1 VNMASAKTDTFQE
14 LITRFLSDRAS
25 HVVLIDDQHD
35 LLGKLDHEEIGT
47 EHYEYEIIT
56 YDRYRYLNFRKEYE
70 TSRETGQPIVIAL
83 STWDSEQLTA
93 ELGDILDEQGISAP
107 VELTPTDLL
116 REVEFPLI
124 LDAVADNYLSEHIK
138 DFISFCKWNGITG
151 RFNRE
156 ETIELL
162 LYYASE
168 VDFRNPVDVN
178 DQYKLATEKGIFETS
193 DFVNTDLKIPVQG
206 ILETEAK
213 SRLPKIAEFAPVL
226 SADEECSRFAN
237 AVWTVRCLNSLD
249 QDLDWVNALLESPP
263 DEDYSKILDLALEL
277 DSDRFQDQVDQVDKD
292 VDRETLRTRAE
303 NSAPSEAV
311 TGFLLPTAASA
322 ICSQTVDSI
331 VEALKVETSHET
343 VLTELRSANHDVDK
357 LSKAVGFT
365 DRFASI
371 DEEID
376 GKLSDAN
383 RWLDIFQNLSE
394 LGHIVDEID
403 RQELV
408 WKFEDLWQRAD
419 QSFCDAVDDHYL
431 SWIHNSNVT
440 LSWDILD
447 EYILEAVEEYPTVYV
462 IVFDGLRFDHWLGIR
477 ETLNDTFF
485 IVEDHPYVSI
495 LPTAT
500 PYARNTLLTG
510 KSPRELEHEYG
521 KYLYNVGNADEE
533 DWFRDS
539 TGLHGDDLKYQN
551 PAGVS
556 SKRRKAE
563 RIMKSGARVKSLIYH
578 FSDKLTHNFGGQSS
592 ITSQLQGDRSFRQ
605 IPVQFFKDNIA
616 HQITQIP
623 NIDPSNQ
630 GAIILISDHG
640 ATRADDERRVNNYDA
655 YKSGTRYAR
664 GGPWEKPKG
673 CHLAMDSTS
682 EEYRL
687 PEEDF
692 IFAKHRT
699 ILTNSDDD
707 DRYVHGGISLHE
719 MLPPVALLTW

>member
-1 VNMASAKTDTFQE
+1 MASAKTDTFQE
-14 LITRFLSDRAS
+14 LVTGFLSDRAS
-25 HVVLIDDQHD
+25 PVVLIDDQYG
-35 LLGKLDHEEIGT
+35 LLDELDHEEIGT
-47 EHYEYEIIT
+47 DHYEYEIIT
-56 YDRYRYLNFRKEYE
+56 YDRYRYLDFREEYE
-70 TSRETGQPIVIAL
+70 SSRETGQPMVIAL

-124 LDAVADNYLSEHIK
+124 LDAVADNYLSEQIE

-151 RFNRE
+151 RFDRE

-168 VDFRNPVDVN
+168 VDFRNPVNVN
-178 DQYKLATEKGIFETS
+178 DQYNLATEKGIFETS
-193 DFVNTDLKIPVQG
+193 DFDDTDLKITVQDV
-206 ILETEAK
+206 LEAEAK
-213 SRLPKIAEFAPVL
+213 SRLPKVAEFAPVL
-226 SADEECSRFAN
+226 SSDEERRRFAN
-237 AVWTVRCLNSLD
+237 AVWTVRCLNSLG
-249 QDLDWVNALLESPP
+249 QDLDWVDALLESPP
-263 DEDYSKILDLALEL
+263 DEDYSEILGLALEL
-277 DSDRFQDQVDQVDKD
+277 DPDRFQDQINQADRDIN
-292 VDRETLRTRAE
+292 RETLQTRAG
-303 NSAPSEAV
+303 NSSPSEAA
-311 TGFLLPTAASA
+311 TGFLLPTAASS
-322 ICSQTVDSI
+322 ISSQTVDSI
-331 VEALKVETSHET
+331 VEAQEVETSHET
-343 VLTELRSANHDVDK
+343 VFTELQAANHDVDN
-357 LSKAVGFT
+357 LSKAIDFIN
-365 DRFASI
+365 RFASI
-371 DEEID
+371 NEEID
-376 GKLSDAN
+376 SEISDAN
-383 RWLDIFQNLSE
+383 HWLDIFQDLSE
-394 LGHIVDEID
+394 LGHIVDEIN

-408 WKFEDLWQRAD
+408 WKFEDLWQRTD

-431 SWIHNSNVT
+431 SWIHDSNVT

-447 EYILEAVEEYPTVYV
+447 EYILEAVEDYPTVYV

-477 ETLNDTFF
+477 ETLNDTFS

-563 RIMKSGARVKSLIYH
+563 RIMKSEARLKSLIYH

-605 IPVQFFKDNIA
+605 IPIQFFKDNIA

-623 NIDPSNQ
+623 ELDPSDE

-640 ATRADDERRVNNYDA
+640 ATRADDERRVSNYDA

-673 CHLAMDSTS
+673 CHLAMDSAS
-682 EEYRL
+682 EDYRL
-687 PEEDF
+687 PDEDF

-699 ILTNSDDD
+699 ILTNSSDD

-719 MLPPVALLTW
+719 MLPPIALLTW

>member
-14 LITRFLSDRAS
+14 LVTGFLSDRAS
-25 HVVLIDDQHD
+25 PVVLIDDQYG
-35 LLGKLDHEEIGT
+35 LLGTLDNNEIET
-47 EHYEYEIIT
+47 EHHEYEIIT
-56 YDRYRYLNFRKEYE
+56 YDRYRYLDFREEYE
-70 TSRETGQPIVIAL
+70 SSRETGQPIVVAL
-83 STWDSEQLTA
+83 YIWDSEQLTA
-93 ELGDILDEQGISAP
+93 ELGDIIDEQGISSP

-124 LDAVADNYLSEHIK
+124 LDAVADNYLSEQIE

-151 RFNRE
+151 RFDRK
-156 ETIELL
+156 ETTELL
-162 LYYASE
+162 LYYASK

-178 DQYKLATEKGIFETS
+178 NQYKLATEKGIFETS
-193 DFVNTDLKIPVQG
+193 DFDGTDLKIPVEDV
-206 ILETEAK
+206 LETEAK
-213 SRLPKIAEFAPVL
+213 SRLPKVAEFAPVL
-226 SADEECSRFAN
+226 STDEERRRFAN
-237 AVWTVRCLNSLD
+237 AVWTVRCLDSVG
-249 QDLDWVNALLESPP
+249 QDLDWVDALLESPP
-263 DEDYSKILDLALEL
+263 DENYSEILDLALEL
-277 DSDRFQDQVDQVDKD
+277 DPDRFQNQIDQADRDI
-292 VDRETLRTRAE
+292 DRESLRTRAE
-303 NSAPSEAV
+303 NSTPSEAV
-311 TGFLLPTAASA
+311 TGFLLPTAASS

-343 VLTELRSANHDVDK
+343 VLTELQSSNHDVDK
-357 LSKAVGFT
+357 LSKAIDFT
-365 DRFASI
+365 NRFASI

-376 GKLSDAN
+376 GEISDAN
-383 RWLDIFQNLSE
+383 RWLGIFEELSE
-394 LGHIVDEID
+394 LGHIADEINS
-403 RQELV
+403 QELV
-408 WKFEDLWQRAD
+408 CKFENLWQRAD
-419 QSFCDAVDDHYL
+419 QKFCDAVDDNYL
-431 SWIHNSNVT
+431 SWIHDSNVT

-447 EYILEAVEEYPTVYV
+447 EYILEAVEEYSTVYV
-462 IVFDGLRFDHWLGIR
+462 IIFDGLRFDHWLGIR
-477 ETLNDTFF
+477 ETLNDTFC

-521 KYLYNVGNADEE
+521 KYLYSVGNADEE
-533 DWFRDS
+533 QWFRDS
-539 TGLHGDDLKYQN
+539 TGLHGDDLRYQN

-556 SKRRKAE
+556 GKRREAKK
-563 RIMKSGARVKSLIYH
+563 IMKSEARVKSLIYH
-578 FSDKLTHNFGGQSS
+578 FSDKLTHKFGGQSS

-605 IPVQFFKDNIA
+605 IPIQFFKDNIA

-623 NIDPSNQ
+623 NIDPSDQ

-640 ATRADDERRVNNYDA
+640 ATRADDERRVSNYDA

-673 CHLAMDSTS
+673 CHLAMDSAS
-682 EEYRL
+682 EDYRL
-687 PEEDF
+687 PDDDF

-699 ILTNSDDD
+699 ILTNSDKD

>member
-1 VNMASAKTDTFQE
+1 MASATTDTFQE
-14 LITRFLSDRAS
+14 LVTGFLSDRAS
-25 HVVLIDDQHD
+25 PVVLIDDQYD
-35 LLGKLDHEEIGT
+35 LLDELEHEEIGT
-47 EHYEYEIIT
+47 EHYKYEIIT
-56 YDRYRYLNFRKEYE
+56 YDRYRYLDFREEYE
-70 TSRETGQPIVIAL
+70 SLRETGQPVVIAL

-93 ELGDILDEQGISAP
+93 ELGDILDEQDISTP

-124 LDAVADNYLSEHIK
+124 LDAVADNHLSEQIE

-151 RFNRE
+151 RFNRQ

-168 VDFRNPVDVN
+168 VDFRNPVDAN
-178 DQYKLATEKGIFETS
+178 DQYKMATEKGIFETS
-193 DFVNTDLKIPVQG
+193 SFDDTGLNVPVKD
-206 ILETEAK
+206 ILEAEAK
-213 SRLPKIAEFAPVL
+213 SRLPKVAEFAPVL
-226 SADEECSRFAN
+226 STEEERRRFSDT
-237 AVWTVRCLNSLD
+237 VWTIRCLDSLG
-249 QDLDWVNALLESPP
+249 QDLDWVDALIESPP
-263 DEDYSKILDLALEL
+263 AEDYSKILDLALEL
-277 DSDRFQDQVDQVDKD
+277 DPDRFQDQIDQADRD
-292 VDRETLRTRAE
+292 TDRETLRTRAE
-303 NSAPSEAV
+303 NSTTSEAV
-311 TGFLLPTAASA
+311 TGFLLSTAASS
-322 ICSQTVDSI
+322 ICSQAVDSI
-331 VEALKVETSHET
+331 VEAQEVETSHET
-343 VLTELRSANHDVDK
+343 VLKQLQSANHDVDK
-357 LSKAVGFT
+357 LSKAIDFT
-365 DRFASI
+365 NRFASI
-371 DEEID
+371 NEEID
-376 GKLSDAN
+376 GEISDAN
-383 RWLDIFQNLSE
+383 CWLDIFQDLSE

-419 QSFCDAVDDHYL
+419 QSFCDTVDDHYL
-431 SWIHNSNVT
+431 SWINDSNVT

-477 ETLNDTFF
+477 ETLNDTFS

-521 KYLYNVGNADEE
+521 KQLYSVGNADEE

-539 TGLHGDDLKYQN
+539 TGLHGDDLQYQN

-556 SKRRKAE
+556 GKRQKAE
-563 RIMKSGARVKSLIYH
+563 NIMKSEARLKSLIYH

-605 IPVQFFKDNIA
+605 IPIQFFNDNIA

-623 NIDPSNQ
+623 NVDPSDQ

-640 ATRADDERRVNNYDA
+640 ATRADDERRVSNYNA

-673 CHLAMDSTS
+673 CHLAMDSAS